1 MDGRTR
7 FSGYMDMKLLT
18 RLTTIA
24 LLALALNVVA
34 APPKGMVKQMIP
46 FPAMCL
52 PATAEKHHFAALM
65 GALIDDYGVHI
76 SMTFSATQDQSKR
89 VAIIENPDSGLAA
102 VLMITDEQSCI
113 AFSGEDRAIFV
124 RPPNHPVGAENEAPK
139 T

>member
-1 MDGRTR
+1 MKWLIPLLL
-7 FSGYMDMKLLT
+7 FSS
-18 RLTTIA
+18 IA
-24 LLALALNVVA
+24 FAG
-34 APPKGMVKQMIP
+34 PPEGMVKQMIP

-102 VLMITDEQSCI
+102 VLMITDEQTCI
-113 AFSGEDRAIFV
+113 AFSGEDRKIYI
-124 RPPNHPVGAENEAPK
+124 RPPNHPAGTENEVPK

>member
-1 MDGRTR
+1 MKKIILATALFM
-7 FSGYMDMKLLT
+7 FSAMLYEVKAG
-18 RLTTIA
+18 
-24 LLALALNVVA
+24 
-34 APPKGMVKQMIP
+34 PPEGMVKQMIP

-52 PATAEKHHFAALM
+52 PATVEKHHFAALM

-102 VLMITDEQSCI
+102 VLMITDEQTCI
-113 AFSGEDRAIFV
+113 AFSGEDRQVYI
-124 RPPNHPVGAENEAPK
+124 RPPDHPVGTENEVPK